1 MGKEKSLNS
10 PRTAGEVSVEGPGI
24 RNSRLSDSSGPA
36 VTEQVP
42 PPTPP
47 PAAGAPTFPACEWGD
62 PGSPRSDGGREVVC
76 LNAENSARHRASK
89 HSTHAQ

>member
-42 PPTPP
+42 PPPHPP
-47 PAAGAPTFPACEWGD
+47 PLEHPLSLPVSGGTPAAPAAMVAVKWC
-62 PGSPRSDGGREVVC
+62 V
-76 LNAENSARHRASK
+76 
-89 HSTHAQ
+89 